1 MRKFLVALVLAAP
14 AAAAAQSYYPT
25 AAVDPNADPKA
36 PAWSEPAPYARE
48 GQVDEGTANDAAH
61 RADRAYTAYLNKRPR
76 LGWNQP
82 AAPSRRDVAQYIRSM
97 RQHDAAEAAY
107 ARELA
112 DWRSGYPN

>member
-14 AAAAAQSYYPT
+14 AAAAAQSYYAT

-61 RADRAYTAYLNKRPR
+61 RADRAYTAYLNKTSARME
-76 LGWNQP
+76 P
-82 AAPSRRDVAQYIRSM
+82 ARRTLAQGCGSI
-97 RQHDAAEAAY
+97 H
-107 ARELA
+107 
-112 DWRSGYPN
+112 P